1 MGSQVREGGRGRT
14 HHEEEEEAD
23 DEPDE
28 AALVPLGRVVAH
40 LVPLLVP
47 VPFLGAHARAR
58 ALARVGEGDE
68 QERLYGR
75 ECDGRNRAGPAGRM
89 GSPVHRVALAG

>member
-1 MGSQVREGGRGRT
+1 LSRFCRFCSSRIAYHVTACDGRGSKVREGGRGRT

-58 ALARVGEGDE
+58 ALARVGEGDK
-68 QERLYGR
+68 QERL
-75 ECDGRNRAGPAGRM
+75 
-89 GSPVHRVALAG
+89 